1 MEGTPQLLTDVKFTQ
16 LRKGGYDPEE
26 VDNYLERIND
36 AVAKLAENLRAATER
51 AETAQSQLADARRA
65 QEEAESELN
74 RIRGGGMVSS
84 APAADE
90 EVAKVLVLAQR
101 AADQAVEEANETATK
116 TVADARAKAV
126 NLLADA
132 EQERERLLVKAHKKA
147 DAVAEER
154 ARTLNDQVAA
164 LSSAKADLET
174 DVAALTTHLELERDR
189 LREAV
194 ESVRAALDDP
204 EGLRLAPTPELLDTP
219 IPQVDLPTPSERP
232 SPFAPVEPDT
242 TETPEVD
249 LDTGSAALVDDDA
262 VVASGI
268 DDGSS
273 VLDPTDAAAA
283 GEADLDLDENAA
295 PPADAESDLGVDEA
309 GSPTDADAG
318 TDESDE
324 PADAEASDVRLF
336 ETGAASDPELD
347 SGSPTELF
355 TPDDH
360 PLGPPDKEADEAM
373 RAFFERD
380 LDDPEVSTSRGR
392 FGRRR

>member
-36 AVAKLAENLRAATER
+36 AVAKLAENLRDATER
-51 AETAQSQLADARRA
+51 AESAQAQLADARRA
-65 QEEAESELN
+65 QEEAESELA

-84 APAADE
+84 APSADE

-101 AADQAVEEANETATK
+101 AADQAVDEANETATK

-154 ARTLNDQVAA
+154 ARSLNDQVSA
-164 LSSAKADLET
+164 LSAAKADLET
-174 DVAALTTHLELERDR
+174 DVATLTTHLELERDR
-189 LREAV
+189 LRDAI

-219 IPQVDLPTPSERP
+219 IPHVDLPTTMERP
-232 SPFAPVEPDT
+232 SPFAPVDADT

-249 LDTGSAALVDDDA
+249 LDAGPPSAVDDDRDDDEII
-262 VVASGI
+262 ASGI
-268 DDGSS
+268 DDGSTR
-273 VLDPTDAAAA
+273 TDAPDVDDA
-283 GEADLDLDENAA
+283 ADLDAGDATSADPDIDLDTGSRGSFGDDDDDDDDPFTNR
-295 PPADAESDLGVDEA
+295 DE
-309 GSPTDADAG
+309 TH
-318 TDESDE
+318 
-324 PADAEASDVRLF
+324 VRLF
-336 ETGAASDPELD
+336 ESGAASDPELD
-347 SGSPTELF
+347 SGPPTELF
-355 TPDDH
+355 APDDQ
-360 PLGPPDKEADEAM
+360 PLGPPDEEADAAM

-380 LDDPEVSTSRGR
+380 LDNPEVSTSRGR